1 MMACIYTNTQT
12 CTTAEHTCTN
22 TVYMQTCACAWIRYG
37 SDPTT
42 VTKRWVL
49 AARWTLAGPKKTKKS
64 KKQKRTVWFIISEV
78 HWESWW
84 DCETVAL
91 FPFFY
96 FSWYVLFLL
105 LLWKPLYGIAVCNV
119 TDICFVYLAFS
130 SFTLLLKKKQLL
142 FYCFSL
148 FSVKWCLLSKQ

>member
-22 TVYMQTCACAWIRYG
+22 TVHMQTCACAWIRYG

-42 VTKRWVL
+42 VTNRWVL
-49 AARWTLAGPKKTKKS
+49 MAESTLGWFKKRK
-64 KKQKRTVWFIISEV
+64 KKQNKKEQYDSSSARY
-78 HWESWW
+78 WESWW
-84 DCETVAL
+84 DCENVAL

-130 SFTLLLKKKQLL
+130 SFTLLLKKKQLV